1 MYKKKDYRTFNEKKY
16 DFMCK
21 HKTKI
26 ILLSFMCS
34 LCILFVSLI
43 TSNRGGLYIIVLYP
57 LALIGFIIDLILK
70 NGSGKYVTFS
80 FSALAIIISIIMF
93 ILGFFINV

>member
-1 MYKKKDYRTFNEKKY
+1 MHKKKDYRTFNEKKY

-21 HKTKI
+21 HKAKI

-70 NGSGKYVTFS
+70 NGSGKYVAFS
-80 FSALAIIISIIMF
+80 FSVLAIIISIIMF